1 MMNDGGDEDQ
11 SSVEL
16 LVILIRMPT
25 MMLAAELAETLV
37 YCLDGIDVRSDDN
50 IGG

>member
-1 MMNDGGDEDQ
+1 MTTTTTTTTT
-11 SSVEL
+11 
-16 LVILIRMPT
+16 T
-25 MMLAAELAETLV
+25 MMTFNMNTMATIMLSAKLDETLG